1 MTRNDPLDGERW
13 RILQGDALAGS
24 GTTGE
29 AALLAGRCFLGFEL
43 TEHFATVACRRLSGI
58 GHQGEQV
65 TAAQPSLFE
74 ATDAR

>member
-1 MTRNDPLDGERW
+1 MMPWVRLAPVGGLVLDPF
-13 RILQGDALAGS
+13 AGS

-29 AALLAGRCFLGFEL
+29 AALLAGRRFLGFEL

-65 TAAQPSLFE
+65 SAGQPSLFE
-74 ATDAR
+74 ATDAHR